1 MTSTAAARP
10 RRRYPRGE
18 GERLRA
24 DILVAAKELLAQT
37 GDVDSVSIRLVAE
50 KVGVTTPSIY
60 HHFADKAALITA
72 VCEDVFAELDR
83 LMQQSAQGVDDPF
96 EALRE
101 RGLAYCRFALENP
114 EQYRIVMMSLPHDGE
129 SFTAHDLV
137 AGQTF
142 EHLVAGVIACQE
154 SGVLPPAEDPATI
167 AMALWA
173 AVHGAVSLVLTKP
186 GIAGDDPLGFCGM
199 VLEATG
205 AGIAVSHL
213 PEFQSLH
220 PKGD

>member
-24 DILVAAKELLAQT
+24 DILAAAKGLLADT
-37 GDVDSVSIRLVAE
+37 GDVDSVSIRLVADR
-50 KVGVTTPSIY
+50 VGVSTPSIY
-60 HHFADKAALITA
+60 HHFEDKAALITA

-83 LMQQSAQGVDDPF
+83 RMQEAVEGIDDPF
-96 EALRE
+96 DALRE
-101 RGLAYCRFALENP
+101 RGLAYCRFALANP
-114 EQYRIVMMSLPHDGE
+114 EHYRIVMMSLPHEGE

-137 AGQTF
+137 AGPTF
-142 EHLVAGVIACQE
+142 EHLIASVVACQE
-154 SGVLPPAEDPATI
+154 SGAFPAAEDPTTI

-173 AVHGAVSLVLTKP
+173 SVHGAVSLVLTKP
-186 GIAGDDPLGFCGM
+186 GIAGDDPLAFCAM

-205 AGIAVSHL
+205 TGIAVSHL
-213 PEFQSLH
+213 PEFQKMH
-220 PKGD
+220 AQD

>member
-1 MTSTAAARP
+1 MTTTANARP

-24 DILVAAKELLAQT
+24 DILVAAKDLLAST

-50 KVGVTTPSIY
+50 RVGVSTPSIY

-83 LMQQSAQGVDDPF
+83 LMQAAAQGVDDPH

-101 RGLAYCRFALENP
+101 RGLAYCRFALDNP
-114 EQYRIVMMSLPHDGE
+114 EHYRIVMMSLPHDGE
-129 SFTAHDLV
+129 VFTAQDLV

-142 EHLVAGVIACQE
+142 AHLVSGVEACQ
-154 SGVLPPAEDPATI
+154 SADIFPADEDPARI

-173 AVHGAVSLVLTKP
+173 CVHGAVSLVITKP
-186 GIAGDDPLGFCGM
+186 GIAGDDPLAFCAM

-205 AGIAVSHL
+205 AGMAVLANPAVDDPARGH
-213 PEFQSLH
+213 
-220 PKGD
+220 